1 MSEVLNKPMFGH
13 VSSNTDHHWSA
24 PNKHFIAAAGEFVGT
39 FLFLFTGYL
48 IHAMSV
54 GFAPESA
61 TGGGNTNQTVVFIAL
76 GYGFSLL
83 VAAWVLYRVSGGL
96 FNPAI
101 TLGLV
106 LTGNLTPMRGLLF
119 LPTQLLGAIS
129 AAAVVSVIIPVD
141 IKLVETTLAPNMN
154 VAQGLFLEM
163 VCTPSHP
170 PVMSFHTFTSL
181 THHFTVP
188 NRPPDVHNPHAGRRK
203 VQRHLHRAH
212 RHRPR
217 AVRRRARGHQLLG
230 RLDQPGKILWALC
243 RGYSLYWVPL
253 DLLAGAVLGH
263 PGGCGLLSL
272 YQGMCR
278 GFGSGRFVAMFANVC
293 LFSSS
298 TTSTRTPV
306 KTTRRHETERVAR

>member
-1 MSEVLNKPMFGH
+1 MSDILNKPMFGH
-13 VSSNTDHHWSA
+13 ISSNTEHHWSA
-24 PNKHFIAAAGEFVGT
+24 PNKHFVAAAGEFVGT

-106 LTGNLTPMRGLLF
+106 LTGNLTPLRGLIF
-119 LPTQLLGAIS
+119 LPTQLLAAIS

-163 VCTPSHP
+163 VCPAPFHP
-170 PVMSFHTFTSL
+170 PTLHLSPKL
-181 THHFTVP
+181 TPPVTVP
-188 NRPPDVHNPHAGRRK
+188 HRPPNVHNPNARRRK
-203 VQRHLHRAH
+203 IKGHLHRPH

-217 AVRRRARGHQLLG
+217 ALRRRARRDQLL
-230 RLDQPGKILWALC
+230 RRFNKPCEILRPVCGGHAFH
-243 RGYSLYWVPL
+243 GISL
-253 DLLAGAVLGH
+253 DLLVGA
-263 PGGCGLLSL
+263 
-272 YQGMCR
+272 
-278 GFGSGRFVAMFANVC
+278 GFGRADGGGVLSF
-293 LFSSS
+293 
-298 TTSTRTPV
+298 
-306 KTTRRHETERVAR
+306 H

>member
-1 MSEVLNKPMFGH
+1 MADILNKPMFGH
-13 VSSNTDHHWSA
+13 ISSNTEHHWSA
-24 PNKHFIAAAGEFVGT
+24 PNKHFVAAAGEFVGT

-106 LTGNLTPMRGLLF
+106 LTGNLTPLRGLIF
-119 LPTQLLGAIS
+119 LPTQLLAAIS

-141 IKLVETTLAPNMN
+141 IELVETTLAPNMN

-163 VCTPSHP
+163 VCPCALPPTHPQPRTPKLTHP
-170 PVMSFHTFTSL
+170 PFST
-181 THHFTVP
+181 
-188 NRPPDVHNPHAGRRK
+188 
-203 VQRHLHRAH
+203 
-212 RHRPR
+212 
-217 AVRRRARGHQLLG
+217 
-230 RLDQPGKILWALC
+230 
-243 RGYSLYWVPL
+243 
-253 DLLAGAVLGH
+253 
-263 PGGCGLLSL
+263 
-272 YQGMCR
+272 
-278 GFGSGRFVAMFANVC
+278 
-293 LFSSS
+293 SSS
-298 TTSTRTPV
+298 PPT
-306 KTTRRHETERVAR
+306 

>member
-1 MSEVLNKPMFGH
+1 MSDSSARKFSHGLNQPQFGH
-13 VSSNTDHHWSA
+13 FRSNTEHHWSA

-61 TGGGNTNQTVVFIAL
+61 TGGGNTNQTVVFIAI

-106 LTGNLTPMRGLLF
+106 LTGNLTPMRGLIF
-119 LPTQLLGAIS
+119 LPTQMLAAIS

-163 VCTPSHP
+163 VCPEPFQSIASP
-170 PVMSFHTFTSL
+170 
-181 THHFTVP
+181 
-188 NRPPDVHNPHAGRRK
+188 
-203 VQRHLHRAH
+203 
-212 RHRPR
+212 
-217 AVRRRARGHQLLG
+217 
-230 RLDQPGKILWALC
+230 
-243 RGYSLYWVPL
+243 
-253 DLLAGAVLGH
+253 
-263 PGGCGLLSL
+263 
-272 YQGMCR
+272 
-278 GFGSGRFVAMFANVC
+278 
-293 LFSSS
+293 
-298 TTSTRTPV
+298 TSTHSHTNPCHP
-306 KTTRRHETERVAR
+306 TMPPPLPQHYLTSPPPY

>member
-1 MSEVLNKPMFGH
+1 MSDILNKPMFGH
-13 VSSNTDHHWSA
+13 ISSNTEHHWSA
-24 PNKHFIAAAGEFVGT
+24 PNKHFVAAAGEFVGT

-106 LTGNLTPMRGLLF
+106 LTGNLTPLRGLIF
-119 LPTQLLGAIS
+119 LPTQLLAAIS

-141 IKLVETTLAPNMN
+141 IELVETTLAPNMN

-163 VCTPSHP
+163 FLTAHLMFTILMLAAEKSKDTFIAPIGIGLALFVVELAGINYSGGSINPAR
-170 PVMSFHTFTSL
+170 SFGPCVAGT
-181 THHFTVP
+181 HFTGY
-188 NRPPDVHNPHAGRRK
+188 HWIYW
-203 VQRHLHRAH
+203 
-212 RHRPR
+212 
-217 AVRRRARGHQLLG
+217 LG
-230 RLDQPGKILWALC
+230 P
-243 RGYSLYWVPL
+243 
-253 DLLAGAVLGH
+253 VLGALMAAGFYH
-263 PGGCGLLSL
+263 FIKFFNYEHANPGQDDES
-272 YQGMCR
+272 
-278 GFGSGRFVAMFANVC
+278 A
-293 LFSSS
+293 
-298 TTSTRTPV
+298 
-306 KTTRRHETERVAR
+306 